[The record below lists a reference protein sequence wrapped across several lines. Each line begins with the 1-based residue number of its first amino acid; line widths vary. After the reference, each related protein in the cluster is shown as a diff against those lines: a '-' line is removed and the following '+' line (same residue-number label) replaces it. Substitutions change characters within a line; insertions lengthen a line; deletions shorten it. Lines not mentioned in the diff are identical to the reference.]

1 MAGKYE
7 VLSGLKKWYIVC
19 VVCVCVYVCV
29 CVCMCVCVSVS
40 EIYTPGIL
48 MCRKGT
54 VQQRVQCSR
63 LYNRDVL

>member
-29 CVCMCVCVSVS
+29 CVCVYVCVCECVRDL
-40 EIYTPGIL
+40 YT
-48 MCRKGT
+48 
-54 VQQRVQCSR
+54 
-63 LYNRDVL
+63 RDPDV